1 VKRMLSIWGSTGNY
15 AYVTA
20 RVKAKKNLLISK
32 DNYPKLMLMDL
43 NEIGRFLGETQY
55 QVEMTELATKYD
67 GVNLIELGTSRNLA
81 RVFTDI
87 LDYSK
92 GDLRNM
98 LERYLMRWD
107 IWNIKTLLRGKYYG
121 ASVEEIQED
130 IVAAGKFDDTFINFL
145 ISQETVEAI
154 LDVLKEKEDICI
166 PEEIIKEY
174 QETKTLAPIEDHLDK
189 LYYGRVLACV
199 KGRGKAEKLFKQF
212 LEKEVDVIN
221 LMTLMK
227 LKKEG
232 LNPEDPSKY
241 FIEGGEELQMKT
253 LVELC
258 KAEGMDKLLSDLT
271 RFSFYADIK
280 EGLEEMK
287 QTGSLS
293 PVSLAMQRH
302 LLKRSEKF
310 SHIYPLSVLPIMDF
324 MLRKKQEVD
333 NIRIIA
339 RCKESDL
346 GPDQIKKLLVM

>member
-1 VKRMLSIWGSTGNY
+1 MLSIWGSKGNY

-20 RVKAKKNLLISK
+20 RVKAKKSLLISK

-87 LDYSK
+87 LSYSK
-92 GDLRNM
+92 GDLHNT

-107 IWNIKTLLRGKYYG
+107 YWNIKTVLRGKYYG
-121 ASVEEIQED
+121 ASTEDIQED
-130 IVAAGKFDDTFINFL
+130 IVAAGKFDEGYINLL
-145 ISQETVEAI
+145 ISQENVEA
-154 LDVLKEKEDICI
+154 VLKELKETQGLVI
-166 PEEIIKEY
+166 PDEVMEEY
-174 QETKTLAPIEDHLDK
+174 QNTQTLAPIEDYLDK
-189 LYYGRVLACV
+189 LYYAEVLACV
-199 KGRGKAEKLFKQF
+199 KCRGRPEKLFKQF
-212 LEKEVDVIN
+212 LRKEVDVTN
-221 LMTLMK
+221 LMTLLK

-232 LNPEDPSKY
+232 LTPKAPEKY
-241 FIEGGEELQMKT
+241 FIEGGEELEIEA
-253 LVELC
+253 LEELS
-258 KAEGMDKLLSDLT
+258 KAENMERLMGGLT
-271 RFSFYADIK
+271 KFSFYADIK
-280 EGLEEMK
+280 DALESYK

-293 PVSLAMQRH
+293 LVSLAMQRH
-302 LLKRSEKF
+302 LLRSSGKF
-310 SHIYPLSVLPIMDF
+310 SHIYPLSVLPIMDY

>member
-1 VKRMLSIWGSTGNY
+1 MLSIWGSKGNY
-15 AYVTA
+15 SYVSA
-20 RVKAKKNLLISK
+20 RVKAKKSLLISK
-32 DNYPKLMLMDL
+32 DNYPKLLLMDL

-55 QVEMTELATKYD
+55 KVEMTELATKYD
-67 GVNLIELGTSRNLA
+67 GVNLIELGTSKNLA

-92 GDLRNM
+92 GDLREM

-107 IWNIKTLLRGKYYG
+107 VSNIKTVLRGKYYG
-121 ASVEEIQED
+121 ASAEEIKED
-130 IVAAGKFDDTFINFL
+130 IVAAGKFSDEYFNTL
-145 ISQETVEAI
+145 ISLEGVDEI
-154 LDVLKEKEDICI
+154 LKELKNKEGLVI
-166 PEEIIKEY
+166 PEEIIAEY
-174 QETKTLAPIEDHLDK
+174 NESKTLAPIEDYLDK
-189 LYYGRVLACV
+189 KYYEDVLECV
-199 KGRGKAEKLFKQF
+199 KCRSKAEGLFKQF
-212 LEKEVDVIN
+212 LRKEVDVTN

-232 LNPEDPSKY
+232 LSPAKPEKY
-241 FIEGGEELQMKT
+241 FIEGGEELDVKT
-253 LVELC
+253 LVGLSKVESMDHLASELS
-258 KAEGMDKLLSDLT
+258 KY
-271 RFSFYADIK
+271 SFYAEVKDA
-280 EGLEEMK
+280 LEEMK

-293 PVSLAMQRH
+293 SVSLAMQRH

>member
-1 VKRMLSIWGSTGNY
+1 MLSIWGSKGNY

-20 RVKAKKNLLISK
+20 RVKAKKSLLISK

-55 QVEMTELATKYD
+55 QVEMTELATRYD
-67 GVNLIELGTSRNLA
+67 GVNLIELGTSKNLA

-87 LDYSK
+87 LNYSK

-107 IWNIKTLLRGKYYG
+107 IWNIKTVLRGKYYG
-121 ASVEEIQED
+121 ASTEDILED
-130 IVAAGKFDDTFINFL
+130 IVAAGKYDEGFINFL
-145 ISQETVEAI
+145 ISLENVEA
-154 LDVLKEKEDICI
+154 VLKELKNKEELVI
-166 PEEIIKEY
+166 PDEIVKEY
-174 QETKTLAPIEDHLDK
+174 QETKTLAPIEDYLDR
-189 LYYGRVLACV
+189 LYYDEVLACV
-199 KGRGKAEKLFKQF
+199 RCRDKAEKLFKQF
-212 LEKEVDVIN
+212 LRKEVDVTN
-221 LMTLMK
+221 LMTLLK

-232 LNPEDPSKY
+232 LSPEHPEKY
-241 FIEGGEELQMKT
+241 FIDGGEELQIKT
-253 LVELC
+253 LVELS
-258 KAEGMDKLLSDLT
+258 KAESMDRLASGLT
-271 RFSFYADIK
+271 KFSFYADIK
-280 EGLEEMK
+280 EALEEHK

-302 LLKRSEKF
+302 LLRSSGKF
-310 SHIYPLSVLPIMDF
+310 SHIYPLSVLPIMDY

>member
-1 VKRMLSIWGSTGNY
+1 MMSVWGSKGNY

-20 RVKAKKNLLISK
+20 RVKAKKSLLISK

-92 GDLRNM
+92 GDLREM

-107 IWNIKTLLRGKYYG
+107 MWNVKTVLRGKYYG
-121 ASVEEIQED
+121 ATAEEIQED
-130 IVAAGKFDDTFINFL
+130 IVAAGRFSEEYINVL
-145 ISQETVEAI
+145 TSLETVE
-154 LDVLKEKEDICI
+154 DVLKEIKSKEGLAI
-166 PEEIIKEY
+166 PDEVVAEY
-174 QETKTLAPIEDHLDK
+174 NESKTLAPIEDYLDK
-189 LYYGRVLACV
+189 LYYQDVLACV
-199 KGRGKAEKLFKQF
+199 KCRNKAERLFKEF
-212 LEKEVDVIN
+212 LRKEVDITN

-232 LNPEDPSKY
+232 LAPEKPERY
-241 FIEGGEELQMKT
+241 FIEGGEELEVKA
-253 LVELC
+253 LVGLS
-258 KAEGMDKLLSDLT
+258 KAESMDQLVSELAKYSY
-271 RFSFYADIK
+271 YADIK
-280 EGLEEMK
+280 DALEEFK

-293 PVSLAMQRH
+293 PVSLAMQRR
-302 LLKRSEKF
+302 LLKQSQKF
-310 SHIYPLSVLPIMDF
+310 SHIYPLSVLPIMDY

-339 RCKESDL
+339 RCKESSL
-346 GPDQIKKLLVM
+346 EPDQIKKLLVM

>member
-1 VKRMLSIWGSTGNY
+1 MLSIWGSKGNY

-20 RVKAKKNLLISK
+20 RVKAKKSLLISK

-67 GVNLIELGTSRNLA
+67 GVNLIELGTSKNLA

-87 LDYSK
+87 LNYSK
-92 GDLRNM
+92 GDLRYM

-107 IWNIKTLLRGKYYG
+107 IWNIKTILRGKYYG
-121 ASVEEIQED
+121 ASTEDILED
-130 IVAAGKFDDTFINFL
+130 IVAAGKYDEGFINIL
-145 ISQETVEAI
+145 ISLEDVEA
-154 LDVLKEKEDICI
+154 VLKELKSREGLVI
-166 PEEIIKEY
+166 PDEVVKDY
-174 QETKTLAPIEDHLDK
+174 HETQTLAPIEDYMDK
-189 LYYGRVLACV
+189 LYYDEVLACV
-199 KGRGKAEKLFKQF
+199 KCRDKAERLFKQF
-212 LEKEVDVIN
+212 LRKEVDVTN
-221 LMTLMK
+221 LMTLLK

-232 LNPEDPSKY
+232 LSPDKPEKY
-241 FIEGGEELQMKT
+241 FIDGGEELQIKT
-253 LVELC
+253 LVELS
-258 KAEGMDKLLSDLT
+258 KAENVERLGSELT
-271 RFSFYADIK
+271 KFSFYADIK
-280 EGLEEMK
+280 DALEEFK

-293 PVSLAMQRH
+293 AVSLAMQRH
-302 LLKRSEKF
+302 LLRSSEKF
-310 SHIYPLSVLPIMDF
+310 SHIYPLSVLPIMDY

>member
-1 VKRMLSIWGSTGNY
+1 MMSIWGSKGNY
-15 AYVTA
+15 SYVTA
-20 RVKAKKNLLISK
+20 RVKAKKSLLISK

-87 LDYSK
+87 LSYSK
-92 GDLRNM
+92 GNLHKM
-98 LERYLMRWD
+98 LGRYLMRWD
-107 IWNIKTLLRGKYYG
+107 MWNTKTVLRGKYCG
-121 ASVEEIQED
+121 ASTEEIQED
-130 IVAAGKFDDTFINFL
+130 IVAAGKFDKGFINTL
-145 ISQETVEAI
+145 ISLENVEA
-154 LDVLKEKEDICI
+154 VLMELRNKKGLVI
-166 PEEIIKEY
+166 PDEVVKEY
-174 QETKTLAPIEDHLDK
+174 QETMTLAPIEDFLDK
-189 LYYGRVLACV
+189 LYYAEVLACV
-199 KGRGKAEKLFKQF
+199 KCHGMAEKLFKQF
-212 LEKEVDVIN
+212 LSKEVDVTN

-232 LNPEDPSKY
+232 LTPENPEKY
-241 FIEGGEELQMKT
+241 FIEGGAELQVKN
-253 LVELC
+253 LVELS
-258 KAEGMDKLLSDLT
+258 KAETMDHLVSELT
-271 RFSFYADIK
+271 KYSFYIDI
-280 EGLEEMK
+280 EDALEEMK

-293 PVSLAMQRH
+293 PVGLAMQRH
-302 LLKRSEKF
+302 LLKRSAKF

-346 GPDQIKKLLVM
+346 VPDQIKKLLVM

>member
-1 VKRMLSIWGSTGNY
+1 
-15 AYVTA
+15 VTA
-20 RVKAKKNLLISK
+20 RVKAKKSLLISK

-81 RVFTDI
+81 RVFTNI
-87 LDYSK
+87 LEYSK

-107 IWNIKTLLRGKYYG
+107 IWNIKTVLRGKYYG
-121 ASVEEIQED
+121 ASTEDIQED
-130 IVAAGKFDDTFINFL
+130 IVAAGKYDEEFINTL
-145 ISQETVEAI
+145 IALESVEA
-154 LDVLKEKEDICI
+154 VLNELKGREELVI
-166 PEEIIKEY
+166 PDEVVKEY
-174 QETKTLAPIEDHLDK
+174 QDTMTLAPIEDYLDR
-189 LYYGRVLACV
+189 LYYDEVLACV
-199 KGRGKAEKLFKQF
+199 KCRGKPERLFKAF
-212 LEKEVDVIN
+212 LRKEVDVTN

-232 LNPEDPSKY
+232 ITPERPEKY
-241 FIEGGEELQMKT
+241 FIDGGEELQIED
-253 LVELC
+253 LVELS
-258 KAEGMDKLLSDLT
+258 KAETMDRLVSELAK
-271 RFSFYADIK
+271 FSFYADIK
-280 EGLEEMK
+280 DALDEMK

-293 PVSLAMQRH
+293 PVSLAMHRH
-302 LLKRSEKF
+302 LLKRSQKF
-310 SHIYPLSVLPIMDF
+310 SHIYPLSVLPIMDY